1 MYIHKY
7 IYIYIYILFLFIY
20 FLNFFVSILFLN
32 RMRMESVTEVYKVSS
47 LELVV
52 I

>member
-7 IYIYIYILFLFIY
+7 TYVYLS
-20 FLNFFVSILFLN
+20 VLFLN
-32 RMRMESVTEVYKVSS
+32 RMRMESVTEVYKVIS